1 MTPEEYL
8 RARVDDQID
17 WYSKKS
23 KSNQNWFKGL
33 KLVELASAAVIPFV
47 AGMSSIIPCSAWIL
61 GMLGVMVAI
70 CAGVTSVYHHQ
81 ENWINYRATSE
92 ALKHEKFLFQTQSGA
107 YADDSSF
114 ESFVQR
120 IEALISRENSTWA
133 SGNKKQVKNRHNPA
147 VHTDA
152 AR

>member
-1 MTPEEYL
+1 MQFAGIQSEMTPEEYL
-8 RARVDDQID
+8 RDRVDDQID

-47 AGMSSIIPCSAWIL
+47 AGMSSNIPCSVWIL
-61 GMLGVMVAI
+61 GLLGVMVTI

-92 ALKHEKFLFQTQSGA
+92 ALKHEKFLFLTRSGS
-107 YADDSSF
+107 YADESSF

-133 SGNKKQVKNRHNPA
+133 SGNKKQTKKQA
-147 VHTDA
+147 
-152 AR
+152 